1 MNAFELEKALDKG
14 KIHPLYF
21 LHGDE
26 TYLIERAQQRIQS
39 ICLAG
44 KPKDFNYDLFLGGET
59 APERIIDAAK
69 TLPMMAPWRVVVVK
83 DAHLFTPQ
91 QVKTFLPYCEK
102 PSPSTCLI
110 LIGQKTGHWKGH
122 LRVIEKQGKAVLF
135 THPPSHTLSR
145 YIDTWTG
152 EMGKKIS
159 SEAAD
164 VMGEMVGNHLSEV
177 YQELDKLVSYVG
189 ERQEIGV
196 DDVEAVVSRVK
207 AHTIFDLTQAMG
219 MKNRTGA
226 LRILNQMVES
236 GEPPLRILTMIVRQF
251 RLIWMAKEMR
261 SLGTRDR
268 DIGKSL
274 GIPSFFLQ
282 GFLVQLKN
290 FTPGELATGY
300 RRLFE
305 TDMALKSRS
314 TSKKVLLEHLV
325 ISLCH

>member
-1 MNAFELEKALDKG
+1 MKAIELEKALDKG

-26 TYLIERAQQRIQS
+26 TYLIERVLQRIQS
-39 ICLAG
+39 MCLAG
-44 KPKDFNYDLFLGGET
+44 KLKDFNYDLFLGGET
-59 APERIIDAAK
+59 APDRIIDAAK

-83 DAHLFTPQ
+83 DAHLFAPQ
-91 QVKTFLPYCEK
+91 QVKAFLPYCEK
-102 PSPSTCLI
+102 PTPTTCLI

-122 LRVIEKQGKAVLF
+122 LRMIEKEGRVVLF
-135 THPPSHTLSR
+135 SHPPSHAVSR
-145 YIDTWTG
+145 YIVTWTG
-152 EMGKKIS
+152 EMGKTIS
-159 SEAAD
+159 PEAAD
-164 VMGEMVGNHLSEV
+164 VMGEMVGNNLSEV

-196 DDVEAVVSRVK
+196 DDVETVVSRVK
-207 AHTIFDLTQAMG
+207 AHTIFDLTEAMG
-219 MKNRTGA
+219 MRNRTGA

-236 GEPPLRILTMIVRQF
+236 GEPPVRILTMIVRQF

-261 SLGTRDR
+261 SLGTGDS

-282 GFLVQLKN
+282 GFLAQLKN
-290 FTPGELATGY
+290 FTTRELATGY

-305 TDMALKSRS
+305 TDMALKSRN
-314 TSKKVLLEHLV
+314 TSKKVLLENLV